1 MGAIWTDENRFQK
14 WLDVEIAVCEVHADM
29 GTIPRDAVD
38 KIKRTASFSVQR
50 INEIER
56 TTRHDVIAF
65 TTALAENVGP
75 ESRYIHYGLTSSDVV
90 DTANALQLVDASTLI
105 IEDLHRLGQVLKR
118 RAHEF
123 KHTPMIG
130 RTHGVHAEPTTFGL
144 VLALYYAENER
155 NVQRMRGVRDQ
166 IAYGKISGAVGTFAH
181 LDPEVEERVC
191 RKLALKA

>member
-65 TTALAENVGP
+65 TTALAENIGP
-75 ESRYIHYGLTSSDVV
+75 EVV
-90 DTANALQLVDASTLI
+90 AHFDQPETAAS
-105 IEDLHRLGQVLKR
+105 
-118 RAHEF
+118 
-123 KHTPMIG
+123 G
-130 RTHGVHAEPTTFGL
+130 RTLEHEEIDDQTADEGRQGQEAQPARNGRQDEL
-144 VLALYYAENER
+144 VK
-155 NVQRMRGVRDQ
+155 G
-166 IAYGKISGAVGTFAH
+166 H
-181 LDPEVEERVC
+181 LT
-191 RKLALKA
+191 LKAKSPSVR

>member
-1 MGAIWTDENRFQK
+1 MIERYTRPEMGAIWTDENRFQK

-65 TTALAENVGP
+65 TTALAENIGP
-75 ESRYIHYGLTSSDVV
+75 ESRFVHYGLTSSDVV
-90 DTANALQLVDASTLI
+90 DTANALLLVDAG
-105 IEDLHRLGQVLKR
+105 DLVIAKLQSLSDTLKR

-123 KHTPMIG
+123 K
-130 RTHGVHAEPTTFGL
+130 
-144 VLALYYAENER
+144 
-155 NVQRMRGVRDQ
+155 
-166 IAYGKISGAVGTFAH
+166 
-181 LDPEVEERVC
+181 
-191 RKLALKA
+191 